1 MLTSNP
7 MCVVDVEVREAIGK
21 VSEIN
26 SLKGKEMQK
35 SVKLSHLIQHIIVTN
50 NPAFN
55 AIRSKIVS
63 LGIENKIT

>member
-7 MCVVDVEVREAIGK
+7 MCIVDVEVREAICK

-26 SLKGKEMQK
+26 GLKGKEMQK
-35 SVKLSHLIQHIIVTN
+35 SVKSSHLIQHIIVTN
-50 NPAFN
+50 NPAIN

-63 LGIENKIT
+63 LGIKNKIM